1 MKQLL
6 LATALIV
13 LPVGAFTAF
22 NLYLTGPGVAATS
35 TTAAPGLG
43 DMSAFSAIVTDVQ
56 TIAATGNLAA
66 AKVRIKD
73 FETTWDDQAT
83 SLRAL
88 DGNTWG
94 TIDDAA
100 DAALAA
106 LRAETPDAANVDAT
120 LTALQATL
128 TTPIATSAAPV
139 DAVLVAGIAV
149 TDANGRALPCEVML
163 KSVADGLAS
172 AKLSEADHAAAVGFQ
187 TKALERCNADDDQ
200 RADGFSAQA
209 LALVTK

>member
-56 TIAATGNLAA
+56 TIAATGDLAA

-106 LRAETPDAANVDAT
+106 LRAGTPDVANVNAT

-149 TDANGRALPCEVML
+149 TDANARALPCEVML

-172 AKLSEADHAAAVGFQ
+172 AKLSDADHAAAVGFQ

-209 LALVTK
+209 LALVAK

>member
-6 LATALIV
+6 LATALIA

-35 TTAAPGLG
+35 ATAAPGLG

-56 TIAATGNLAA
+56 TIAATSDLAA
-66 AKVRIKD
+66 AKARIKD

-83 SLRAL
+83 TLRAL
-88 DGNTWG
+88 DGNAWG

-106 LRAETPDAANVDAT
+106 LRAGTPDAANVDAT

-128 TTPIATSAAPV
+128 TTPIVTSAAPV

-163 KSVADGLAS
+163 KSVADGLAT
-172 AKLSEADHAAAVGFQ
+172 AKLSDADHAAAVGFQ